1 MKIIEYNGTFYKFHK
16 IRGESN
22 INFNNRCFSI
32 IRSNNLVN
40 EMKLFNGR
48 YGCKY

>member
-1 MKIIEYNGTFYKFHK
+1 MKVIEYNGTFYKFFK

-32 IRSNNLVN
+32 IRSNSLVY
-40 EMKLFNGR
+40 EMKLFNGL
-48 YGCKY
+48 YGCNY